1 MLEKYDSSSSGM
13 VYEIIGDILS
23 KQDKPDL
30 AKAQYFL
37 AKDLYTDEV
46 SIDIVSMKIANL

>member
-1 MLEKYDSSSSGM
+1 
-13 VYEIIGDILS
+13 LS
-23 KQDKPDL
+23 KQNKPDL
-30 AKAQYFL
+30 AKAQYLL